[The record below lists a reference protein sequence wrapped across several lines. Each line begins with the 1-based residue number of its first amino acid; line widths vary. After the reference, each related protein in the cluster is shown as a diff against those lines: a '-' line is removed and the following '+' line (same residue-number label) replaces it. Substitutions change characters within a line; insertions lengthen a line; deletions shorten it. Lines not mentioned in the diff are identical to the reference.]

1 MATFFLKSILMARY
15 IEGDMQDR
23 AQLAAEQWQQQRPDL
38 DGFVMAIMGRLG
50 ELSQVISR
58 DHLLPFFA
66 EHGLQAGE
74 FDLLATLRRSGE
86 PYALMPTALY
96 ESAMIS
102 SGGMTSRIDRLERA
116 GLIERR
122 KHPSDRRGV
131 LVALTPAGFEL
142 IDGMLKAHVA
152 NLQRVL
158 AGLSRDEQRML
169 HALNGKLL
177 EGLSLRADES
187 SSAPR

>member
-1 MATFFLKSILMARY
+1 
-15 IEGDMQDR
+15 MQDR
-23 AQLAAEQWQQQRPDL
+23 ATLAAQQWQQHRPDL
-38 DGFVMAIMGRLG
+38 DGFAMAVIGRLS
-50 ELSQVISR
+50 ELTQVLSR
-58 DHLLPFFA
+58 DHLLPFFTA
-66 EHGLQAGE
+66 HGLQAGE
-74 FDLLATLRRSGE
+74 FDLLATLRRAGE

-102 SGGMTSRIDRLERA
+102 SGGMTSRIDRLEKV

-142 IDGMLKAHVA
+142 IDGMLAAHVA

-158 AGLSRDEQRML
+158 GGLSAAEQHQL
-169 HALNGKLL
+169 HALAGKLL
-177 EGLSLRADES
+177 AGL
-187 SSAPR
+187 